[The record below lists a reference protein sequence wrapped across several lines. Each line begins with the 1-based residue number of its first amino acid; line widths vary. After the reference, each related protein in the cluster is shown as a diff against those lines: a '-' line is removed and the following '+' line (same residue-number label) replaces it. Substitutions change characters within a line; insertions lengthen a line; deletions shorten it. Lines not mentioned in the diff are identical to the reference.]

1 MQTNLNL
8 HTISLNLERL
18 NQFVFKLILCVFCVE
33 LILYFSIETLYII
46 SLLIIGVI
54 LCGKLILTTENLL
67 YYPVSTLSISF
78 YVLFFI
84 IMPIPATLIEYKPV
98 TYNLHD
104 SIGTFTNVL
113 ILELILII
121 THCLYKMVSG
131 KRNFLRSIF
140 DRYNFFTTFTA
151 SEIWVLIII
160 SSVIYAYNILT
171 QGLYNEDSVKT
182 TSTLPIWLYV
192 INLLLGGYYQ
202 VLFIFMFKKYNVIKL
217 PFKSHIL
224 VIIILSI
231 LLFIVGI
238 ATNMRTAS
246 IVVFANCFFMLIV
259 YLLYFPVNYR
269 KFLKAKFIIPIVGLV
284 VFFSGPFMDISK
296 AMLIN
301 RGSRNG
307 VNGLEML
314 SKTFETLAD
323 HDNSV
328 EFVKQKKDN
337 SNRIIWDEEY
347 LSNDILNR
355 FCSVKV
361 LDETLFHVQRI
372 GYCNA
377 DMQNELWLEILDS
390 FPGIIKSFFN
400 IQLPEDFR
408 QHTLSDKLYSLSIHS
423 YSPFAMLGGAK
434 IGTLQGLGLA
444 LFGYWYPMIVIPVFL
459 IIFFLLDATL
469 LYKKRTMHFSLWFFI
484 NIMLCC
490 YYFSDR
496 HYYIYEFR
504 FIMRSYWE
512 SIIFYLLTV
521 NIIKRIPFIKH

>member
-1 MQTNLNL
+1 MQANLNL
-8 HTISLNLERL
+8 HIISLNLEKL
-18 NQFVFKLILCVFCVE
+18 SQFIFRSILCIFCVE

-46 SLLIIGVI
+46 SLLIVGVI
-54 LCGKLILTTENLL
+54 LCRRLILTTENLL

-84 IMPIPATLIEYKPV
+84 IMPVPATLIECKPV

-104 SIGTFTNVL
+104 SIVTFTNVL
-113 ILELILII
+113 ILEIILII
-121 THCLYKMVSG
+121 THCLYRIISR
-131 KRNFLRSIF
+131 KRNFLRNIF
-140 DRYNFFTTFTA
+140 YRYNFFTTFTA
-151 SEIWVLIII
+151 SEIWTLIII
-160 SSVIYAYNILT
+160 SSVIYTYNILS

-182 TSTLPIWLYV
+182 TSTLPIWLYA

-202 VLFIFMFKKYNVIKL
+202 VLYIFLFKRYNIIKL
-217 PFKSHIL
+217 PFKLHIL
-224 VIIILSI
+224 FIIILSV

-269 KFLKAKFIIPIVGLV
+269 KFLKAKFIIPIGGVLL
-284 VFFSGPFMDISK
+284 FFSGPFMDISK
-296 AMLIN
+296 AMLLN

-323 HDNSV
+323 DKSV
-328 EFVKQKKDN
+328 NFERRDYN
-337 SNRIIWDEEY
+337 NRNRIIWDEEY
-347 LSNDILNR
+347 LSNDVLNR

-361 LDETLFHVQRI
+361 LDETIFHAQRI
-372 GYCNA
+372 GYANV

-400 IQLPEDFR
+400 IQFPEDFR

-444 LFGYWYPMIVIPVFL
+444 IFGYWYPMVIIP
-459 IIFFLLDATL
+459 IFIRK
-469 LYKKRTMHFSLWFFI
+469 Y
-484 NIMLCC
+484 
-490 YYFSDR
+490 
-496 HYYIYEFR
+496 
-504 FIMRSYWE
+504 
-512 SIIFYLLTV
+512 
-521 NIIKRIPFIKH
+521 